1 MQFPLLGRWEET
13 ETGEVLAG
21 RLLVAK
27 TFWQRFVGLQ
37 FSSPLAAD
45 CGLLLRGCRS
55 IHTFWMRFAI
65 DVIFLNDEMEVL
77 EVRTGVAPWRT
88 VIPRAKN
95 VAHVIELTAGV
106 ARNSLDGRRTRTV
119 PVPAATG
126 HLLGEAR

>member
-1 MQFPLLGRWEET
+1 MRFPLLGRWEDT

-27 TFWQRFVGLQ
+27 TFWQRFAGLQ
-37 FSSPLAAD
+37 FASPLAAD

-95 VAHVIELTAGV
+95 VAHVIELTAGDTRCILV
-106 ARNSLDGRRTRTV
+106 GRRTRAV
-119 PVPAATG
+119 PVPEAAG
-126 HLLGEAR
+126 SLLGEAR